1 MAASNLMLHAGGN
14 LVTLEQ
20 LRSYRA
26 PPAEGRWHP
35 VSHGT
40 VLEAVQLTLA
50 EAGYQVSGE
59 KLALNR
65 EGTRFFGTLDLTSAI
80 ATGVSLAVGIRNST
94 DKTFP
99 LGFCAGNRVFVCD
112 NLAFRAELLVKRKHT
127 INGARNF
134 QAAIAQAVMSLGEFQ
149 KIEAE
154 RIHRMQTREL
164 STETADSLILRSY
177 ESGIIS
183 TLQLPHVVRE
193 WREPS
198 FEEFEPRT
206 AWSLFNAFTSAL
218 RNRATAQPSRFAV
231 QTIRLSAFLES
242 TFSAGGASPLAM
254 ASA

>member
-1 MAASNLMLHAGGN
+1 MAASQLMLHTGGN

-20 LRSYRA
+20 LRSFRA

-35 VSHGT
+35 VSHGAA
-40 VLEAVQLTLA
+40 LDAVKTTLG
-50 EAGYQVSGE
+50 EAGYEVSGE

-127 INGARNF
+127 VNGARNF
-134 QAAIAQAVMSLGEFQ
+134 RAAIAQAVMSLREFQ

-154 RIHRMQTREL
+154 RIQRMQTRAL
-164 STETADSLILRSY
+164 SAEIADSLILRSY
-177 ESGIIS
+177 EAGIIS
-183 TLQLPHVVRE
+183 TLQLPHVVHE

-198 FEEFEPRT
+198 FEEFVPRT

-218 RNRATAQPSRFAV
+218 RNRAAVQPSRFAV
-231 QTIRLSAFLES
+231 QTIRLSAFLDS
-242 TFSAGGASPLAM
+242 TLSASGASPLAI
-254 ASA
+254 SSV